1 LARESRL
8 LLNFLLLGSLVF
20 VGFHFS
26 SAQSG
31 TCSKKKAQRTAHHP
45 IHQILGSLAI
55 CLPFCTFRV
64 FFCFVYNVQS
74 SWFYL
79 VGGIGGS
86 TPTPSSWKQK
96 FIVYSEPTKPSAPK
110 LEFTFSQ
117 ASISSSCSSSTLC
130 LLISIHVPHSYL
142 ILN

>member
-1 LARESRL
+1 MK
-8 LLNFLLLGSLVF
+8 FLLLGPLVF

-26 SAQSG
+26 RAQSG
-31 TCSKKKAQRTAHHP
+31 ICSKKKAQRTAHHT
-45 IHQILGSLAI
+45 IHQILRSLAI

-64 FFCFVYNVQS
+64 FLCFVNNVQS

-79 VGGIGGS
+79 VEGIGRS
-86 TPTPSSWKQK
+86 MPTPSSWKQNV
-96 FIVYSEPTKPSAPK
+96 IVYSEPTKPSVSK
-110 LEFTFSQ
+110 VEFTFSQ

>member
-1 LARESRL
+1 MARESRL
-8 LLNFLLLGSLVF
+8 LLKFLLLGPLVF

-26 SAQSG
+26 RAQSG
-31 TCSKKKAQRTAHHP
+31 ICSKKKAQRTAHHT
-45 IHQILGSLAI
+45 IHQILRSLAI

-64 FFCFVYNVQS
+64 FLCFVNNVQS

-79 VGGIGGS
+79 VEGIGRS
-86 TPTPSSWKQK
+86 MPTPSSWKQN
-96 FIVYSEPTKPSAPK
+96 FIVYSEPTKPSVSK
-110 LEFTFSQ
+110 VEFTFSQ